1 MENYEIFLTIVIALA
16 VLGVVYLIAR
26 KMYVKPSWKDK
37 IDG

>member
-1 MENYEIFLTIVIALA
+1 MELAAVIIIIVI
-16 VLGVVYLIAR
+16 VLGLVLR

>member
-1 MENYEIFLTIVIALA
+1 MDIFLTIVIALV
-16 VLGVVYLIAR
+16 VLGAVYFIAR